1 MGFATEWKNILTQ
14 RYAELRKAENWIK
27 DAYRRVF
34 APMRAELTDKG
45 LVPMVKTS
53 GFDGSGWER
62 VNSNK
67 PELKTCRRKTK

>member
-1 MGFATEWKNILTQ
+1 MIFAPEWKNMFTQ
-14 RYAELRKAENWIK
+14 RYAELRKAENRMK
-27 DAYRRVF
+27 DAYTRVF

-67 PELKTCRRKTK
+67 PELNTCRRKTK